1 MKTLQLTIS
10 FELVN
15 WQKGITQIKIKTL
28 ILDTLHTQLPY
39 RLAISVKLL
48 TSKIIWFFI
57 FAGLGELLF
66 KSYSVDSIKICS
78 AECMMHAMN
87 SKMGDLQANKIYQ
100 PNTMKAAAMDLNQR
114 NKNQHK
120 SKFHCYFLCF
130 Q

>member
-39 RLAISVKLL
+39 RLAISVELSLKLYG
-48 TSKIIWFFI
+48 FFI

-120 SKFHCYFLCF
+120 SKFHCYLFCF